1 MTFLYEVVE
10 AVCESL
16 GDDLIL
22 GVRLYD
28 DHEDYSL
35 RLDDYKQV
43 AVNLEKH
50 AKVDYF
56 NMWQGLVLSP
66 KSGRTHWPPHP
77 YAPGS
82 FAHLPQGLKSVV
94 SLPVVGTGRL
104 DSPGIAEEFVADGI
118 VGMARAL
125 IADPHF
131 PNKARDGRADDIRT
145 CIGCTQSCV
154 GHFYLGLG
162 VGCIYNP
169 VTGREGEWAE
179 LERADHVKK
188 VVVVGGGP
196 AGLETAR
203 IAAERGHAVV
213 LLERG
218 PRLGGQ
224 VNLIK
229 KNPDRDNFEEIIGY
243 FERQLA
249 KLGVE
254 VRLRT
259 DATAADILA
268 LSPDTVVLATGS
280 KAFRPEIIGTDKRH
294 VLTAREVIQGNADIG
309 DNVLVIDTQG
319 RAEAPSVAELLAD
332 MGRKV
337 EIVTGLTHVGCEM
350 PIPAWHTLMERI
362 LKKGRLAD
370 TLHRSLGN

>member
-1 MTFLYEVVE
+1 MKGANQRDDKYGGGTLDERMTFLYEVVDVIRD
-10 AVCESL
+10 AL
-16 GDDLIL
+16 GGELIF

-35 RLDDYKQV
+35 RLDDHKQV

-66 KSGRTHWPPHP
+66 KSGRTHWPPHY

-82 FAHLPQGLKSVV
+82 FGHLPKGIKSVV

-104 DSPGIAEEFVADGI
+104 DSPGIAEKFIADGTADI

-131 PNKARDGRADDIRT
+131 PNKAREGRASDIRT

-179 LERADHVKK
+179 VNPATESKK
-188 VVVVGGGP
+188 IVVVGGGP
-196 AGLETAR
+196 AGLEAAR
-203 IAAERGHAVV
+203 VAAERGHQVV

-224 VNLIK
+224 VNLITK
-229 KNPDRDNFEEIIGY
+229 
-243 FERQLA
+243 
-249 KLGVE
+249 
-254 VRLRT
+254 
-259 DATAADILA
+259 
-268 LSPDTVVLATGS
+268 
-280 KAFRPEIIGTDKRH
+280 H
-294 VLTAREVIQGNADIG
+294 LTAITSKKSFYFS
-309 DNVLVIDTQG
+309 NVSSKNLRSTSG
-319 RAEAPSVAELLAD
+319 FA
-332 MGRKV
+332 
-337 EIVTGLTHVGCEM
+337 
-350 PIPAWHTLMERI
+350 
-362 LKKGRLAD
+362 LKQPPTMLS
-370 TLHRSLGN
+370 LYHRMWL